1 MMRIALAAALAGAL
15 ALSACDQGRGPAVH
29 KTVPVTPFMGEAVMG
44 DPAAKVEIVEY
55 ASTTCSHCKAFHE
68 TVLPELKTKYIDT
81 GKAKL
86 VYRVMPTP
94 PPALSMA
101 GGALA
106 RCAGEEK
113 FFAVIEDL
121 FDNQDQLIN
130 AMREPR
136 TLQRLL
142 ISLGG
147 RHGLSGDEVESC
159 IAYEPLTQHLIEV
172 AQAAPASVT
181 GTPAFIVNGVD
192 VEQNSLEALSA
203 AIDSAL
209 GNPPENPAQ

>member
-1 MMRIALAAALAGAL
+1 
-15 ALSACDQGRGPAVH
+15 
-29 KTVPVTPFMGEAVMG
+29 
-44 DPAAKVEIVEY
+44 
-55 ASTTCSHCKAFHE
+55 
-68 TVLPELKTKYIDT
+68 
-81 GKAKL
+81 
-86 VYRVMPTP
+86 
-94 PPALSMA
+94 MA

-113 FFAVIEDL
+113 FFAVIDDL
-121 FDNQDQLIN
+121 FDNQDQLIG

-136 TLQRLL
+136 TLQSLL

-159 IAYEPLTQHLIEV
+159 IAYEPLAKHLLEV
-172 AQAAPASVT
+172 ARAAPDSVT

-209 GNPPENPAQ
+209 GNPPENPVP